1 MPTKVAKY
9 NLTIAT
15 LNAGGVTPFTGFAY
29 DTSASNY
36 AYKISKHGENYLT
49 LATYRGV
56 GNTPF
61 TGFYQNTTSGFIPT
75 GAVLGISYAGITVST
90 YRNTGKTPFAG
101 FFKGFTTHP
110 ITSRHFI
117 YATSITITGDTS
129 ASKYREAPRT
139 AFIDVFGN
147 AIGDSARDIQRNNP
161 ASQNAINVDAQSVQV
176 DRTAYIAGADFA
188 TAQENKEMSQVAR
201 ATGYL
206 ATKAIQSRDLFRRSA
221 VREQLRSTS
230 GRTSILGRVASVA
243 ETVSTTIQKTLT
255 FFGTSATSTTTT
267 AQSWKNLSA
276 VAYGRFYG
284 VVSVVGESQQQF
296 FRNSSDPLSETIRG
310 LRFQADSKTGAK
322 TEQLLSS
329 GTTSSE
335 KDRLSAVNETLSSE
349 GAQSKSLFRST
360 FVAGHL
366 FESNASKAIYNRVSK
381 TVEAFISTTQK
392 TLTFEGNSSVVIA
405 SESSSIRRFAIDAL
419 TQAYAL
425 SFSVATS
432 AQQFVL
438 NSAESI
444 QSNATESRTLQYQRN
459 NSIAETFYSATA
471 SKADRYKD
479 SATSA
484 SSTVVASQRKT
495 VFLSSRLLQSVFS
508 TSKEFRVLARI
519 SSISESMVVA
529 VQKSLAFDGSSS
541 SVIGSESTS
550 IRRFAGNAFT
560 TSFSVS
566 YSVAVSA
573 EQFIASATQQLFE
586 SVTDQKV
593 GSVSRVSAS
602 SGTIKSTSA
611 ENRDLFKNSFASEQ
625 SFAVSPQRRTAS
637 LSSYVSESLIS
648 NAKFNV
654 IVDRASAT
662 SESLFSTIEKTALFV
677 GDSSVSTTLV
687 SSVWRNLSASP
698 FGLASSFSSIV
709 ATTTQQFVLS
719 SAEVLSETARSI
731 RLYEAKRTSAI
742 AETVSSSASTVFG
755 FLRNSSATESPRSAG
770 ISAVRNVASSSVRE
784 VLRNTTASYRDL
796 TGVSSTDIRLFVVS
810 ASNTTK
816 TFTSSVLDLYS
827 VSSTQSI
834 DSFRA
839 SAVET
844 ISSATNDSRRSLSS
858 AGLVGLATATSYVRG
873 ISSVGILASSATFAT
888 LSSSAYRIIGYER
901 YSSVANSMSLA
912 KHYLV
917 RGVTRANL
925 GITLATYSGSGNT
938 PFTGFGFR
946 PHLPMFEDRSLL
958 EGIVE
963 VTKYVSNATSE
974 LLESSIEKNG
984 TLARIS
990 ASTEIFTS
998 RTEKSTTNYEVGYS
1012 SGRIISSSWRAF
1024 TANAFNGSTLLS
1036 YVIGNSS
1043 NNFFNSSSNAITEV
1057 IRGEKY
1063 QTSNSTSSVSEA
1075 SSVVAEEQRELSRS
1089 SASSENSFA
1098 SGVKNIGMYR
1108 VSTATETLFTTL
1120 SSSANF
1126 SRFGTIAES
1135 LKSAIEKSALFVT
1148 NSTASIRSESSS
1160 SRQFAGV
1167 SFAGAYALSLAVA
1180 TSARNAVVS
1189 STNTISQTILGAR
1202 LYSAFRDST
1211 ATETLSSVGAQNK
1224 DMYRDASVL
1233 ENEFANALQSKD
1245 ISRSAITATSMD
1257 ATSEKT
1263 SVLDRVSKVTE
1274 RFVSSAQKNALF
1286 VGNSSVLNVSQSSS
1300 NRTFFASAF
1309 SGAYSLSVAIGI
1321 STRNALVSNADT
1333 IRQAVRDSRSYSASR
1348 NNSTSETIFSSAEQN
1363 KEMFRDSSVLEN
1375 LVSSAPQSRD
1385 VSRSTATAL
1394 SMFATSQRKSVF
1406 ERISRVSEILVSSV
1420 EKSAL
1425 FVGSASVSTTPQS
1438 SSGKNYLA
1446 SAFAGAYALLF
1457 SVGTKTEEFALSSA
1471 STVRETART
1480 GRLYEADRSGSVSG
1494 AIFAVGNDAVVRVR
1508 NAISTGLESAL
1519 GVISAGRSG
1528 VSEVTESQFL
1538 SGISAGEKTRSS
1550 SVNESLS
1557 SNSVRIFGFTR
1568 FGQVTETI
1576 LSRGTSTAERI
1587 LSSQVVELSENAST
1601 QYRNIFGTSANYS
1614 LNVVRLTSTISKNL
1628 ANYVLGAVTSSNT
1641 KSVESD
1647 RTGYAIN
1654 TFFTA
1659 VASVRSYR
1667 LTSFVGYVIGTSSVN
1682 GVTAKSIFAPS
1693 VVTGTLS
1700 SSAYRII
1707 GYERYSSVAESM
1719 SLARHILVR
1728 GVTRANLGITLATYS
1743 GGGNTPFTGFG
1754 FRPAFPIFQ
1763 DKSLLE
1769 GIITV
1774 TRFVANRT
1782 TLVSDSSVFTSG
1794 GFLGTSAVAET
1805 ENAVATTTAERVT
1818 TSAGVEVQETRAGR
1832 FLVRVRSS
1840 SVIGSSSEQGTISAG
1855 RFAVAFISESFRVI
1869 ATSARDVSKTAFAS
1883 QLSVIRATQ
1892 NATRNLSS
1900 SVKEFFAVRNEN
1912 YTTFVGE
1919 SAVFE
1924 ILVGRAV
1931 KSFGSLRTS
1940 SVSENQFTTETQSR
1954 DLSVSSASYE
1964 SLLSRVQK
1972 ELVFSRESSVSENL
1986 ATALDKTALFIA
1998 TSNINILSVS
2008 SSWREFA
2015 GNAFGKTYSLS
2026 YAIATSARQAI
2037 RSASDTI
2044 NESITEVRL
2053 YNASRS
2059 SAVES
2064 LVFAS
2069 AVESRDVTK
2078 SSSTELLVTSSNTR
2092 STTFSGVSY
2101 ILQTMVSTS
2110 QEFREIIRDSSVVEF
2125 VMSVTA
2131 SKETSSYP
2139 VVGFS
2144 FVGRTIQ
2151 SFTTVAGAIRTITRD
2166 ATVVEVPI
2174 AREEKTTTKLRNNFT
2189 TQSLSTVTTQAR
2201 SFFRDSSL
2209 LELFSTSTSQKSLII
2224 GVQGVTDI
2232 YAVRVIQAFATVATT
2247 IRNIAKTSAVEENN
2261 IVADQRTTT
2270 VVRSSE
2276 VSENLASS
2284 GASSIAFIGL
2294 SADVGLFV
2302 VNAVKSVGNVASS
2315 SVSEFFTTATNSAR
2329 TLVTNS
2335 SPLIASIARNANYRI
2350 SALSSAVF
2358 GFGSSMDIKSYEALR
2373 TGYVAERM
2381 SSSAQGRRDLYGNT
2395 TIALASFVIAVRDV
2409 VFVASSP
2416 LVQNAYSVASRQQN
2430 VIKDGSTVTL
2440 YESAHANAYRGFAV
2454 LAFSKGL
2461 QTVLTLG
2468 SAVNSFQTFGRNSRI
2483 TETPKTTDE
2492 RTTSMVKSASISES
2506 MAEAN
2511 YKKGSFFRYSIVLQE
2526 LSSIKKI
2533 VQSSLPIRIAN
2544 RAITIATY
2552 AGLGDVPFLGFTTPR
2567 SEVTAYLLP
2576 AVASV
2581 ERVRS
2586 NRTVELFRSI
2596 SESTRTIVSS
2606 SSVSENESVVA
2617 TQYATR
2623 NLSGFVSENLSTVAS
2638 QARSFFRDSS
2648 LAELL
2653 SASTS
2658 YKSLLIGVSSAIDN
2672 VTGRTIQAFTSV
2684 ATSFR
2689 TSSENSAVSLS
2700 EETRGVSTRASIVVS
2715 AISEIYSSTAGKV
2728 FESVRLPS
2736 FATYFT
2742 TTSARTTTWFGTSAN
2757 ALTEV
2762 VIATIQRSQSASGYA
2777 NAVAQT
2783 FYSTSQEF
2791 RVFFR
2796 DGTTRELISSS
2807 TSYKSL
2813 VLGVIAVMDGAV
2825 GRTIQT
2831 LLSTSASLR
2840 VLSRVSKVEENQS
2853 VSEKKTTTLFSSNT
2867 TTENLS
2873 SVASQNRSFFRDSSL
2888 IELLSTTTSYKSLV
2902 IAVTS
2907 IGDVFVGR
2915 TIQTMASVAGVFRT
2929 IDRSNATSENE
2940 ATTTANFT
2948 TRTKEG
2954 STTENLSSVAS
2965 QNRSF
2970 LRDSSL
2976 IELISTSTSYKSLI
2990 IAVTSVGDVFVGRVI
3005 QLLATAGT
3013 ITQTSFRNSNATENQ
3028 HVVAGEFSTRVKNGE
3043 ATETLTSTS
3052 SRSTGKTLISAVK
3065 ESFASATEKSALF
3078 NAVARA
3084 ELYEMPEAKK
3094 YREIV
3099 RSATVNEI
3107 MSSSV
3112 YRFIGQDK
3120 FGSAS
3125 SSEFV
3130 TDGRTKS
3137 SNVSS
3142 ASALDEQPTSFKE
3155 VVFFGAAAVIATILS
3170 TSAFFRNIIKV
3181 SSVEQF
3187 SSSSGQKSISIRKQQ
3202 SSISTT
3208 QAVTSGKYVQHT
3220 RESAQ
3225 ALRATVRSARRT
3237 FRTRVGE
3244 SIFNEFATSSIFFLQ
3259 IIHTIKTI
3267 FEEDA
3272 LGFYEDSTIVYREK
3286 MEGTVFTEDANF
3298 FGEDGVTFYEE

>member
-9 NLTIAT
+9 NPTIAT
-15 LNAGGVTPFTGFAY
+15 LNAGGVTPFTGFGY
-29 DTSASNY
+29 ENSPSKYVYTV
-36 AYKISKHGENYLT
+36 SKHGGNYVT

-444 QSNATESRTLQYQRN
+444 QSNATELRTLQYQRN
-459 NSIAETFYSATA
+459 NSIAETLYSATA

-593 GSVSRVSAS
+593 GSVSRASAS

-654 IVDRASAT
+654 IVERASAT

-990 ASTEIFTS
+990 ASTETFTS

-1063 QTSNSTSSVSEA
+1063 QTSHSTSSVSET

-1160 SRQFAGV
+1160 PRQFAGV
-1167 SFAGAYALSLAVA
+1167 SFASAYALSLTVA

-1189 STNTISQTILGAR
+1189 STNTISQTVLGAR

-1286 VGNSSVLNVSQSSS
+1286 VGNSSV
-1300 NRTFFASAF
+1300 
-1309 SGAYSLSVAIGI
+1309 
-1321 STRNALVSNADT
+1321 
-1333 IRQAVRDSRSYSASR
+1333 
-1348 NNSTSETIFSSAEQN
+1348 
-1363 KEMFRDSSVLEN
+1363 
-1375 LVSSAPQSRD
+1375 
-1385 VSRSTATAL
+1385 
-1394 SMFATSQRKSVF
+1394 
-1406 ERISRVSEILVSSV
+1406 
-1420 EKSAL
+1420 
-1425 FVGSASVSTTPQS
+1425 STTSQS

-1587 LSSQVVELSENAST
+1587 LSSQVVELSENTST

-1693 VVTGTLS
+1693 VVTETLS

-1794 GFLGTSAVAET
+1794 GFLRTSAVAET

-1818 TSAGVEVQETRAGR
+1818 TSAVVEVQETRAGR

-1940 SVSENQFTTETQSR
+1940 SVSENQFATETQSR

-1972 ELVFSRESSVSENL
+1972 ELVFSRESSISENL

-1998 TSNINILSVS
+1998 TSNVNILSVS

-2373 TGYVAERM
+2373 TGYVAEQM

-2416 LVQNAYSVASRQQN
+2416 LVQNVYSVASRQQN

-2440 YESAHANAYRGFAV
+2440 YESAHANAYKGFAV

-2511 YKKGSFFRYSIVLQE
+2511 YKEGSFFRYSIVLQE
-2526 LSSIKKI
+2526 LSSVKKI
-2533 VQSSLPIRIAN
+2533 IQSSLPIRIAN

-2596 SESTRTIVSS
+2596 SESTRAIVSS

-2700 EETRGVSTRASIVVS
+2700 EETRGVSTRASIVVG

-2796 DGTTRELISSS
+2796 DGTTRELFSSS

-2853 VSEKKTTTLFSSNT
+2853 VSEKKTTTLFRSNT

-2976 IELISTSTSYKSLI
+2976 IELLSTSTSYKSLI

-3107 MSSSV
+3107 MSSSA

-3155 VVFFGAAAVIATILS
+3155 AVFFGAAAVIATILS

-3187 SSSSGQKSISIRKQQ
+3187 SSSSGQKSTSIRQQQ

-3272 LGFYEDSTIVYREK
+3272 LGSYEDSTIVYREK
-3286 MEGTVFTEDANF
+3286 MEGTVFTEDTNF